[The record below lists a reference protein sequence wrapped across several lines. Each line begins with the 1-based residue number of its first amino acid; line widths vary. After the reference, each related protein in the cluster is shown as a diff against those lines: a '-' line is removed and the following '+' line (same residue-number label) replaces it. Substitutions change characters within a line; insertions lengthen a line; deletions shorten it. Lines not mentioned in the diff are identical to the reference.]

1 MKYFRIWRRLAI
13 ISFMVQMESFL
24 SSFGYLLG
32 KLVRIGFF
40 LFFLFSIFKHTDALA
55 GYTLPEAAL
64 FFLTFNI
71 VDILAQLFFR
81 GIYGVRSLIREGDFD
96 YFLIQ
101 PTNVLFRVAFHTV
114 DFLDVVT
121 ILPVFYIT
129 FYVIHQIV
137 QQGSPQTIHP
147 FHIVLYALLTMNGLL
162 IAFAIHITVASLAV
176 LTQELENT
184 IWIYRDLMTLGRF
197 PSDIYDSPMQGILT
211 FIIPVAVM
219 VSFPAKAFLGKLSW
233 VWVAHAFLMSTTSV
247 ALSLY
252 FWRFAT
258 RRYTSV
264 SS

>member
-1 MKYFRIWRRLAI
+1 MRYLRIWGRLAI
-13 ISFMVQMESFL
+13 MSFMVQAESFI

-32 KLVRIGFF
+32 KLTRIGFF
-40 LFFLFSIFKHTDALA
+40 LFFLFSIFKHTDALV
-55 GYTLPEAAL
+55 GYTLPEIAL

-81 GIYGVRSLIREGDFD
+81 GIYGIRSLIREGDFD

-101 PTNVLFRVAFHTV
+101 PTNVLFRVVFHTV

-121 ILPVFYIT
+121 MIPVFFITGYILR
-129 FYVIHQIV
+129 QIPGGISAV
-137 QQGSPQTIHP
+137 R
-147 FHIVLYALLTMNGLL
+147 LLEYGLL
-162 IAFAIHITVASLAV
+162 ILNGMIIAFAIHIVVAGLAV

-197 PSDIYDSPMQGILT
+197 PSDIYDAPMRGILT
-211 FIIPVAVM
+211 FIVPVAVM
-219 VSFPAKAFLGKLSW
+219 VSFPAKAFLGKLDK
-233 VWVAHAFLMSTTSV
+233 VWLVQAFTMAMTSLV
-247 ALSLY
+247 LSLQ

>member
-1 MKYFRIWRRLAI
+1 MKYFRIWVRLAI
-13 ISFMVQMESFL
+13 ISFLVQMESFI

-40 LFFLFSIFKHTDALA
+40 LFFLFSIFKHTNALA
-55 GYTLPEAAL
+55 GYTLPEVAL
-64 FFLTFNI
+64 FFLTFNMI
-71 VDILAQLFFR
+71 DILAQLFFR
-81 GIYGVRSLIREGDFD
+81 GIYGIRNLIREGDFD

-101 PTNVLFRVAFHTV
+101 PTNILFRVAFHTV

-121 ILPVFYIT
+121 IVPVFFIT
-129 FYVIHQIV
+129 AYVLRQIPGGV
-137 QQGSPQTIHP
+137 TPWRLVPYGFLI
-147 FHIVLYALLTMNGLL
+147 LNGLV

-197 PSDIYDSPMQGILT
+197 PSDIYDAPMRGVLT
-211 FIIPVAVM
+211 FLVPVAVM
-219 VSFPAKAFLGKLSW
+219 VSFPAKAYLGKLAPIW
-233 VWVAHAFLMSTTSV
+233 LLHALAMSMTSL

>member
-1 MKYFRIWRRLAI
+1 
-13 ISFMVQMESFL
+13 MVQAESFI

-32 KLVRIGFF
+32 KLVRLDFF

-55 GYTLPEAAL
+55 GYTLPEVAL

-71 VDILAQLFFR
+71 IDILAQLFFR

-101 PTNVLFRVAFHTV
+101 PANVLFRVAFHTV

-129 FYVIHQIV
+129 SYVLRQIPGGLSAGRLV
-137 QQGSPQTIHP
+137 EYG
-147 FHIVLYALLTMNGLL
+147 FLLLNGMV
-162 IAFAIHITVASLAV
+162 IAFAIHIAVAGLAV

-197 PSDIYDSPMQGILT
+197 PSDIYDAPMRGILT
-211 FIIPVAVM
+211 SLKQGATDMAAAIERGT
-219 VSFPAKAFLGKLSW
+219 LLDT
-233 VWVAHAFLMSTTSV
+233 AHALTQYWELKKAIDPGATNDLIEGIAARVNRYVDARSATKLVSV
-247 ALSLY
+247 
-252 FWRFAT
+252 
-258 RRYTSV
+258 V
-264 SS
+264 SPY

>member
-1 MKYFRIWRRLAI
+1 M
-13 ISFMVQMESFL
+13 SFMVQAESFI

-55 GYTLPEAAL
+55 GYSLPEVAL

-71 VDILAQLFFR
+71 VDIVAQLFFR
-81 GIYGVRSLIREGDFD
+81 GIYGIRSLIREGDFD

-101 PTNVLFRVAFHTV
+101 PANVLFRVAFQTV
-114 DFLDVVT
+114 DFLDVIT
-121 ILPVFYIT
+121 ILPVFSIT
-129 FYVIHQIV
+129 FFVMRQLSGPGHMIPAIRWILF
-137 QQGSPQTIHP
+137 G
-147 FHIVLYALLTMNGLL
+147 ALALNGLL
-162 IAFAIHITVASLAV
+162 IAFAIHIAVASLAV
-176 LTQELENT
+176 MTQEMENT

-197 PSDIYDSPMQGILT
+197 PSDIYGSPMRIILT
-211 FIIPVAVM
+211 FVVPVAVM
-219 VSFPAKAFLGKLSW
+219 VSFPAKAFLGRLETGW
-233 VWVAHAFLMSTTSV
+233 VIQAFFMAMTSL
-247 ALSLY
+247 AFSLW